1 MSNFAERFKQEAS
14 KLSNSGPTGRKKGKN
29 IFDYIWRP
37 TSVTSTIRIV
47 PNKRDPEWP
56 FYTVYIHG
64 RDYATKIGLANYE
77 FASPKTFQQED
88 PAEIFANKLY
98 REDYENNK
106 QFIKYFSP
114 QKFYYVPILVKGK
127 ESSGIKVWPVNTKT
141 YEKIFNIMNTIF
153 EEEGEESSKIFD
165 LKIGTDLV
173 ITKPAGGGV
182 EITAKRSPT
191 NLIERAE
198 EGYTIEDFKRQ
209 YEEMGNIEDLYI
221 THTKEEIEKMVTSL
235 AGSLFSK
242 SKAPE
247 STEIIRGGTNVRETT
262 EEVRNK
268 PVEKPVAT
276 KSLEDDF
283 SKFLDSI

>member
-1 MSNFAERFKQEAS
+1 
-14 KLSNSGPTGRKKGKN
+14 
-29 IFDYIWRP
+29 
-37 TSVTSTIRIV
+37 
-47 PNKRDPEWP
+47 
-56 FYTVYIHG
+56 
-64 RDYATKIGLANYE
+64 
-77 FASPKTFQQED
+77 
-88 PAEIFANKLY
+88 
-98 REDYENNK
+98 
-106 QFIKYFSP
+106 
-114 QKFYYVPILVKGK
+114 
-127 ESSGIKVWPVNTKT
+127 
-141 YEKIFNIMNTIF
+141 MNTIF
-153 EEEGEESSKIFD
+153 EEEGEDSSKIFD

-173 ITKPAGGGV
+173 ITKPSGGGV

-209 YEEMGNIEDLYI
+209 YEEMGNIEGLYI

-247 STEIIRGGTNVRETT
+247 STEIIRGGTKTQETT

-268 PVEKPVAT
+268 QVEKPVAT

>member
-1 MSNFAERFKQEAS
+1 MSNFAERFKQEANR
-14 KLSNSGPTGRKKGKN
+14 LSTTNTNSRKKGKN

-37 TSVTSTIRIV
+37 TSGTSTIRIV
-47 PNKRDPEWP
+47 PNKKDPEWP
-56 FYTVYIHG
+56 FYMAYLHG
-64 RDYATKIGLANYE
+64 RDFVTKIGLANYE

-106 QFIKYFSP
+106 QFIKYFTP
-114 QKFYYVPILVKGK
+114 QKYYYIPILVRGK

-165 LKIGTDLV
+165 LKRGTDLV
-173 ITKPAGGGV
+173 LTKVSGGGV

-198 EGYTIEDFKRQ
+198 EGYTVEDFKRQ
-209 YEEMGNIEDLYI
+209 YEEMGNIEDLYV

-235 AGSLFSK
+235 AGSLFAK
-242 SKAPE
+242 CKAPE
-247 STEIIRGGTNVRETT
+247 SNEIIRGAAKTQDTT
-262 EEVRNK
+262 EEVRTK